1 MRTKDAASGGATA
14 GGQPDPGRSVA
25 ANDGELIRRVAGGD
39 AAALADLYD
48 RHAGAVFSLG
58 LRIVRD
64 EAEAGRVVEQVF
76 TYVWQQASRYDPA
89 RASVAG
95 WLLATARGASID
107 RVRAAPR
114 GVATAAESTDGGAA
128 PAPGEMATLLLPSP
142 AGTQGYD
149 VCSAEEAD
157 RLRGALA
164 ELPALQR
171 LAIELAYFEGLTPG
185 EIAAQL
191 EQTTGTIND
200 RLLTGLQSLR
210 TALEDG
216 TA

>member
-1 MRTKDAASGGATA
+1 MPTKDAAAGGATA
-14 GGQPDPGRSVA
+14 GGKPDPRRSVA
-25 ANDGELIRRVAGGD
+25 ANDGELIRSVAGGD

-48 RHAGAVFSLG
+48 RHAAAVFSLG

-76 TYVWQQASRYDPA
+76 TYVWEQASRYDPA

-95 WLLATARGASID
+95 WLLETARGASID
-107 RVRAAPR
+107 RARSARRDA
-114 GVATAAESTDGGAA
+114 ATAAESPDGGSA
-128 PAPGEMATLLLPSP
+128 PAPAEVATLLLPSP

-149 VCSAEEAD
+149 VCSPEEAG

-164 ELPALQR
+164 ALPALQR
-171 LAIELAYFEGLTPG
+171 LAIEMAYFEGLTPG

-191 EQTTGTIND
+191 EQTRSTIND
-200 RLLTGLQSLR
+200 RLLAGLKSLR